1 MKARHLLA
9 LALALCAVVST
20 RSQAQLVSG
29 DSVSAVYSGIFP
41 NSTPPGSTGIVGG
54 SILQTSFTDG
64 FGQNWLALSAFVGSE
79 FLVEF
84 ESTSSVNAN
93 ISNALPGLTIDYT
106 FGSSNLTG
114 TSLAS
119 FTSGSLFGG
128 LLTHGDSLVSM
139 ASSGPHNLDLSFNSL
154 YNGDVYQFNA
164 GAAPEPESW
173 ALMLAGVCAVGV
185 IARRRRS
192 VA

>member
-1 MKARHLLA
+1 VGRLA
-9 LALALCAVVST
+9 GLHPVQFVVHAS
-20 RSQAQLVSG
+20 
-29 DSVSAVYSGIFP
+29 Y
-41 NSTPPGSTGIVGG
+41 
-54 SILQTSFTDG
+54 
-64 FGQNWLALSAFVGSE
+64 
-79 FLVEF
+79 
-84 ESTSSVNAN
+84 
-93 ISNALPGLTIDYT
+93 
-106 FGSSNLTG
+106 LTG